1 MGVAGWTGLHKLI
14 SINNETCT
22 VDTNAARD
30 FRSTSVKPYYSDGN
44 NDDEIEPVAPIDSQP
59 QPDGDDNVDDGGERT
74 EDTIVVATGPRDPNL
89 IDALLHDTDVPH
101 HTFLSAKE
109 EADRPFA
116 QQPRDKDIITTPG
129 KPFELSDQAEVQGP
143 MDRGVFQ
150 VVSLDR
156 IERPDCIFDSLMVNE
171 LGYMILLANKVVDS
185 DDGQFTV
192 RGNVIHFSTTKSKR
206 AACSV
211 LAPEVYG
218 MVAGVDMA
226 YTISTTIAIIT
237 SRLSTPAIPTIACT
251 DSYSLYECLV
261 NLGTTQEQRLMIDIM
276 ALRQSYARRK
286 LCEVRWIHGNDNP
299 ADGFTK
305 SSPNRGFERI
315 VSRNEPKIRMEGWVT
330 RA

>member
-1 MGVAGWTGLHKLI
+1 MSNSVPAGHMSLPCFDLFT
-14 SINNETCT
+14 
-22 VDTNAARD
+22 AAQYKEP
-30 FRSTSVKPYYSDGN
+30 T
-44 NDDEIEPVAPIDSQP
+44 DDDIK
-59 QPDGDDNVDDGGERT
+59 
-74 EDTIVVATGPRDPNL
+74 
-89 IDALLHDTDVPH
+89 ALNQRL
-101 HTFLSAKE
+101 
-109 EADRPFA
+109 
-116 QQPRDKDIITTPG
+116 QWQ
-129 KPFELSDQAEVQGP
+129 
-143 MDRGVFQ
+143 MD
-150 VVSLDR
+150 SLDR
-156 IERPDCIFDSLMVNE
+156 GLTFVPLD
-171 LGYMILLANKVVDS
+171 LATAKL